1 MKKKNRIV
9 GLNPTISMI
18 TLDVNDLNSFSYKA
32 ERVGLTRKAIPN
44 FIKISRT
51 TLYEYKDLIKS

>member
-1 MKKKNRIV
+1 MKKKNRTV

-32 ERVGLTRKAIPN
+32 ERVSLTRKTIPN